1 MIDPTT
7 LAQAL
12 PPLDL
17 GSAAAPAAALR
28 PAEPDAAAR
37 FAERMAEANPLPGVA
52 APAPVTAPNTVPMAS
67 PITAPTLGEQV
78 LQGLQQVQ
86 GDFQSHLQAV
96 GRMLAPGAPTP
107 DVADLLRLQL
117 AMAQLSVQ
125 VEVVGKAIGRSTQ
138 NLDQLVRMQ

>member
-37 FAERMAEANPLPGVA
+37 FAERMAEAAPLPGVA
-52 APAPVTAPNTVPMAS
+52 APAPVTA